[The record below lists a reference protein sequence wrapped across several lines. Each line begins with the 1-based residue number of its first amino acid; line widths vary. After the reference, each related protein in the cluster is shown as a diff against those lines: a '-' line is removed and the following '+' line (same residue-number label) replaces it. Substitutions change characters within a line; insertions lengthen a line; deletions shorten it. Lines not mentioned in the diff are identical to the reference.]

1 MRQSRERFCLGRRR
15 RQLETKVQIIKVN
28 PRLSLMFAFG
38 STREDI
44 RSHST
49 LPRAVAYQ
57 RAHLSGRGAAPG
69 QTTLLTRSSVNRDG
83 GTKRGPPFWSTDD
96 LPLPPSLSPKRRL
109 TM

>member
-1 MRQSRERFCLGRRR
+1 MRQSREWFFPGRRR

-49 LPRAVAYQ
+49 LSRAVARQ
-57 RAHLSGRGAAPG
+57 RAHLSGPSGARSND
-69 QTTLLTRSSVNRDG
+69 LTN
-83 GTKRGPPFWSTDD
+83 
-96 LPLPPSLSPKRRL
+96 SLCS
-109 TM
+109 